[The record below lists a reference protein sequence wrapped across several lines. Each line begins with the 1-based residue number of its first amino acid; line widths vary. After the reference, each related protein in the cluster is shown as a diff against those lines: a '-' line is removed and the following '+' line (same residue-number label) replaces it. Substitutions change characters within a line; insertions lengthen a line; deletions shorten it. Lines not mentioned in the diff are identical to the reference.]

1 MLNKLYVQEKL
12 KQFYIEDN
20 HYGDLSSSLF
30 DTNQQGTLTL
40 LSKSE
45 GIFCGEVIIQ
55 ESFKLIDSNIDT
67 TLYIQDGEVIQKGQT
82 LAIIKGSI
90 TTLLTME
97 RITLNLIQRMSGIAT
112 TTHEIVQKV
121 QHTDVK
127 IVDTRKT
134 TPGLGM
140 FEKHAVFV
148 GGGNNHRRTLND
160 GLMLKDNHISFSSS
174 IRELVSCA
182 QQHVG
187 PMDKIEIEIE
197 DEHALDEAISSNVHI
212 IMFDNCTP
220 EWIKAHIEKVPDHIQ
235 TEASGN
241 INIKNVVDYAQT
253 GIDYIS
259 IGSLFYEQHA
269 LDISAK
275 VVI

>member
-12 KQFYIEDN
+12 KQFYLEDN

-30 DTNQQGTLTL
+30 DATQQGTLTI

-45 GIFCGEVIIQ
+45 GIFCGEMIIQ
-55 ESFKLIDSNIDT
+55 ESFKLLDDAITT
-67 TLYIQDGEVIQKGQT
+67 TLFVQDGTFIEKGQK
-82 LAIIKGSI
+82 LAVIEGSI
-90 TTLLTME
+90 STLLTME

-112 TTHEIVQKV
+112 ATHEIVQKV
-121 QHTDVK
+121 QHTNVK

-140 FEKHAVFV
+140 FEKHSVFI
-148 GGGNNHRRTLND
+148 GGGYNHRRTLND
-160 GLMLKDNHISFSSS
+160 GLMLKDNHISFSLS
-174 IRELVSCA
+174 IRELVA
-182 QQHVG
+182 KAKQHIG

-197 DEHALDEAISSNVHI
+197 DEHTLDEAILSNVDI
-212 IMFDNCTP
+212 IMFDNCKP
-220 EWIKAHIEKVPDHIQ
+220 DWIKAHITKVPEHIQ

-241 INIKNVVDYAQT
+241 INIKNVVDYAET
-253 GIDYIS
+253 GVDYIS
-259 IGSLFYEQHA
+259 IGLLFYEQHA

>member
-12 KQFYIEDN
+12 KQFYLEDN

-30 DTNQQGTLTL
+30 DATQQGTLTI

-45 GIFCGEVIIQ
+45 GIFCGEMIIQ
-55 ESFKLIDSNIDT
+55 ESFKLLDDAIT
-67 TLYIQDGEVIQKGQT
+67 TNLFVQEGTFIEKGQK
-82 LAIIKGSI
+82 LAVIKGSI
-90 TTLLTME
+90 STLLTME

-112 TTHEIVQKV
+112 ATHEIVQKV
-121 QHTDVK
+121 QHTNVK

-140 FEKHAVFV
+140 FEKHSVFI
-148 GGGNNHRRTLND
+148 GGGYNHRRTLND
-160 GLMLKDNHISFSSS
+160 GLMLKDNHISFSPS
-174 IRELVSCA
+174 IRELVA
-182 QQHVG
+182 KAKQHIG

-197 DEHALDEAISSNVHI
+197 DEQALDEAILSNVDI
-212 IMFDNCTP
+212 IMFDNCKP
-220 EWIKAHIEKVPDHIQ
+220 EWIKAHITKVPEHIK

-241 INIKNVVDYAQT
+241 INIKNVVDYAET
-253 GIDYIS
+253 GVDYIS